1 MKKSRL
7 DQIIQEEIS
16 RELQNTQLVNEIFD
30 LETVKY
36 SATIR
41 KQVDNL
47 VNAVQKTSS
56 LTKPQVASI
65 LNDII
70 LALDLDRTQMT
81 MYMNMIKQQRKKYQF

>member
-1 MKKSRL
+1 MKQSRL
-7 DQIIQEEIS
+7 NQIIQEEIS
-16 RELQNTQLVNEIFD
+16 KELQNKQLVSEIFD
-30 LETVKY
+30 LEAVKY
-36 SATIR
+36 SSTIR

-47 VNAVQKTSS
+47 VDAIKKTNN

-70 LALDLDRTQMT
+70 MALDLDRTQMT

>member
-7 DQIIQEEIS
+7 NQIIQEEIS
-16 RELQNTQLVNEIFD
+16 KELQNTQLVNEIFD
-30 LETVKY
+30 LEGVKY

-47 VNAVQKTSS
+47 VNAIQKTSS

>member
-30 LETVKY
+30 LEAVKY

>member
-7 DQIIQEEIS
+7 DQIIEPQIS

-30 LETVKY
+30 LEAVKY

-47 VNAVQKTSS
+47 VNAIQKTSS

>member
-30 LETVKY
+30 LEADKY

-47 VNAVQKTSS
+47 VNAIQKTSS

>member
-1 MKKSRL
+1 MKQSRL
-7 DQIIQEEIS
+7 NQIIQEEIS
-16 RELQNTQLVNEIFD
+16 KELQNKQLVSEIFD
-30 LETVKY
+30 LEAVKY
-36 SATIR
+36 SSTIR

-47 VNAVQKTSS
+47 VGAIQKTNN

-70 LALDLDRTQMT
+70 MALDLDRTQMT

>member
-30 LETVKY
+30 LEAVKY

-47 VNAVQKTSS
+47 VNAIQKTSS